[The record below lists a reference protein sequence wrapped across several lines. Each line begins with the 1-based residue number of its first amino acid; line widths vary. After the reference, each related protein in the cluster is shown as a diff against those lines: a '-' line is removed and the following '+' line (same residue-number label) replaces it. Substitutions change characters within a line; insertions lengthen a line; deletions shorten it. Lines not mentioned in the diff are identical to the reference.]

1 MWSIWVGQIIYKSR
15 LIHKSMVGITGF
27 VVEAMNGV
35 GEHVSHLPVS
45 ETIIFDIAV
54 ILIISAM
61 FGFIAKILKQPL
73 IPAYVLA
80 GLIIGPFVLGLV
92 KNLDLIYA
100 FSEIGIA
107 FLLFTAGLEISFRK
121 LKEANLKK
129 IALIG
134 LLQAGIIF
142 GIVIFF
148 AGFLNLS
155 SLQAAYIGIIL
166 AMGST
171 MVNVKLLSDG
181 GELATLHGRL
191 IVGILLFEDLVAIV
205 AIIIFTTGGFA
216 IVPLATA
223 FAKLIV
229 ILIMAIIL
237 QRYVLGKL
245 FRFAARSGELLL
257 LSSLAVLFF
266 FVISAYLLE
275 LSIVVGAFI
284 AGISLANSQFK
295 IELESRI
302 SPLRDFFAILFFVA
316 LGMQLVFSGIGERLI
331 LLVALIIGASLIR
344 PLIILILLRAT
355 GYQPRMSFLTAISLS
370 QLSEFALIVGM
381 IGVTVGALD
390 MSIFSTVVLAT
401 IITMSVAPY
410 VAKYKGDL
418 YHHVFKYP
426 VSLLNFLPTKEIPEY
441 RSKSSKE
448 ILMVGSHRMGGAI
461 MEELLHKKNK
471 LLVVDYNPD
480 VINFLMKKKISCIY
494 GDITSPEL
502 LDKIDVKKLK
512 LVISTI
518 PDYDSSLYLLKK
530 IKKTNPEIKVI
541 LTGSRI
547 SETLS
552 LYEKGVDYVM
562 MPKVVAGQE
571 LANIIHAENPDLK
584 KAKKRHLKHLNGI
597 HKLLY

>member
-1 MWSIWVGQIIYKSR
+1 M
-15 LIHKSMVGITGF
+15 LMAGITGF
-27 VVEAMNGV
+27 VVETVNGI
-35 GEHVSHLPVS
+35 GNHVSHLPTS

-61 FGFIAKILKQPL
+61 LGFIAKILRQPL

-80 GLIIGPFVLGLV
+80 GLIIGPLVLGLV
-92 KNLDLIYA
+92 RNLDLINA

-121 LKEANLKK
+121 LREANLKK

-134 LLQAGIIF
+134 TLQAGIIF
-142 GIVIFF
+142 GAVIVL

-166 AMGST
+166 TMGST

-191 IVGILLFEDLVAIV
+191 VVGILLFEDLIAIV
-205 AIIIFTTGGFA
+205 AIIVFTTGGFA
-216 IVPLATA
+216 IVSLTTA

-229 ILIMAIIL
+229 ILLMAIVL
-237 QRYVLGKL
+237 QRYVLNRL

-266 FVISAYLLE
+266 FIISAYIFE
-275 LSIVVGAFI
+275 LSIVVGAFV
-284 AGISLANSQFK
+284 AGISLANSRFK

-316 LGMQLVFSGIGERLI
+316 LGMQLVFSGIGEKLI
-331 LLVALIIGASLIR
+331 LLIVLIIGASLVR
-344 PLIILILLRAT
+344 PLIILILLRVT
-355 GYQPRMSFLTAISLS
+355 GYQPRTSFLTAVSLS

-381 IGVTVGALD
+381 VGVTVGALD

-401 IITMSVAPY
+401 IITMSIAPY
-410 VAKYKGDL
+410 IAKYKGDL
-418 YHHVFKYP
+418 YHHVFRYP
-426 VSLLNFLPTKEIPEY
+426 VSLLDFLPIKEIPEY
-441 RSKSSKE
+441 GSKSGKE
-448 ILMVGSHRMGGAI
+448 ILMIGSHRMGGAI
-461 MEELLHKKNK
+461 MEELLHKKDK

-480 VINFLMKKKISCIY
+480 VINFLMEKKIACVY

-518 PDYDSSLYLLKK
+518 PDYESSSYLLKK
-530 IKKTNPEIKVI
+530 IKNINPKVKVI
-541 LTGSRI
+541 VTGSRI
-547 SETLS
+547 SETLK

-571 LANIIHAENPDLK
+571 LANIIHAKSPDLK
-584 KAKKRHLKHLNGI
+584 KAKRRHLKHLNGI

>member
-1 MWSIWVGQIIYKSR
+1 
-15 LIHKSMVGITGF
+15 MVGITGF
-27 VVEAMNGV
+27 VIETANGI
-35 GEHVSHLPVS
+35 GEHISHLPTS

-54 ILIISAM
+54 ILIISAVL
-61 FGFIAKILKQPL
+61 GFIAKILRQPL
-73 IPAYVLA
+73 IPAYVLS
-80 GLIIGPFVLGLV
+80 GLIIGPLVLGLV
-92 KNLDLIYA
+92 KNLDLINA

-121 LKEANLKK
+121 LREANLKK

-142 GIVIFF
+142 GVVIFL
-148 AGFLNLS
+148 AGFLNLN

-166 AMGST
+166 TMGST

-191 IVGILLFEDLVAIV
+191 VVGILLFEDLIAIV
-205 AIIIFTTGGFA
+205 AIIVFTTGGFA
-216 IVPLATA
+216 IASLTTA
-223 FAKLIV
+223 FAKLVV
-229 ILIMAIIL
+229 ILIMAL
-237 QRYVLGKL
+237 VFQRYILNKL
-245 FRFAARSGELLL
+245 FKFAARSGELLL

-266 FVISAYLLE
+266 FIISAYLFE

-284 AGISLANSQFK
+284 AGISLANSRFK

-331 LLVALIIGASLIR
+331 LLVVLIVGASLIR
-344 PLIILILLRAT
+344 PITILTLLRVT
-355 GYQPRMSFLTAISLS
+355 GYQPRTSFLTAISLS

-381 IGVTVGALD
+381 VGVTVGALD

-401 IITMSVAPY
+401 IITMSTAPY

-426 VSLLNFLPTKEIPEY
+426 VSLLNFLPIKEIPEY
-441 RSKSSKE
+441 GSKSDKE
-448 ILMVGSHRMGGAI
+448 ILMIGSHRMGGAI
-461 MEELLHKKNK
+461 MEELLHKRDK

-480 VINFLMKKKISCIY
+480 VINFLMEKKIACVY

-518 PDYDSSLYLLKK
+518 PDYESSSYLLKK
-530 IKKTNPEIKVI
+530 IKKINPKVKVI
-541 LTGSRI
+541 VTGSRI
-547 SETLS
+547 SETLK

-571 LANIIHAENPDLK
+571 LANIIHAKSPDLK
-584 KAKKRHLKHLNGI
+584 KAKRRHLKHLNGI
-597 HKLLY
+597 HNLLY